1 MSLQIN
7 TPKQIHRVIRLKKNY
22 YSYKKLLESKN
33 IIIESKFNKQKSNE
47 SLNNF
52 NYKTINLEKRRK
64 KELLNIINFDEI
76 ISIYGQIF
84 ILIQDFIQK
93 NKENNSLIFLAL
105 YKIYSNINSIFS
117 SLTQN
122 ELNYNE
128 KTNENINAKSSD
140 NLKNNNFLDN
150 NSKLLYEL
158 KIEELNKKIKKLNQD
173 SKITNFYEVDKA
185 NSKLSKKDGINNY
198 LKKKIL
204 ELEDKLKINEYN
216 YLLYIQELQNKLS
229 YLENDLRMKEILKEY
244 NESKNIRCF
253 PNLTQFNLEENIN
266 PKSIPLTKSILKDI
280 NSSKKKNNLSK
291 LKELFGDS
299 LVLTNSRTRNTQ
311 NIKNSKQNHFKT
323 ADDDNNISKKVNI
336 KNNENENGNEF
347 KNIPKILDY
356 DITRFKSYDFLKQKN
371 INDEDEEIDNN
382 FPISSRL
389 KKISE
394 KPIDEYNE
402 DKNLKILKNFN
413 IKNIINKEKKYFISH
428 PNLTIAGINKKN
440 KYNKGLP
447 NKLFSFKFSKNFEKD
462 AFFIFPS
469 IFSETIINLKK

>member
-84 ILIQDFIQK
+84 IIIQDFIQK

-105 YKIYSNINSIFS
+105 NKIYSNINSIFS

-311 NIKNSKQNHFKT
+311 KIKNSKENHFKT
-323 ADDDNNISKKVNI
+323 ADDDNNISKKVNV

-389 KKISE
+389 KKISG
-394 KPIDEYNE
+394 KPIDEFNE

-413 IKNIINKEKKYFISH
+413 IKNIINKEKNI
-428 PNLTIAGINKKN
+428 
-440 KYNKGLP
+440 
-447 NKLFSFKFSKNFEKD
+447 LFL
-462 AFFIFPS
+462 IQ
-469 IFSETIINLKK
+469 I

>member
-1 MSLQIN
+1 M
-7 TPKQIHRVIRLKKNY
+7 
-22 YSYKKLLESKN
+22 
-33 IIIESKFNKQKSNE
+33 
-47 SLNNF
+47 
-52 NYKTINLEKRRK
+52 
-64 KELLNIINFDEI
+64 
-76 ISIYGQIF
+76 
-84 ILIQDFIQK
+84 
-93 NKENNSLIFLAL
+93 
-105 YKIYSNINSIFS
+105 
-117 SLTQN
+117 
-122 ELNYNE
+122 
-128 KTNENINAKSSD
+128 
-140 NLKNNNFLDN
+140 
-150 NSKLLYEL
+150 
-158 KIEELNKKIKKLNQD
+158 
-173 SKITNFYEVDKA
+173 
-185 NSKLSKKDGINNY
+185 
-198 LKKKIL
+198 

-280 NSSKKKNNLSK
+280 NSSKKKNNLNK

-299 LVLTNSRTRNTQ
+299 LVLANSRTRNNQ
-311 NIKNSKQNHFKT
+311 KIINSKQNHFKT
-323 ADDDNNISKKVNI
+323 ADYENNMFKYVND
-336 KNNENENGNEF
+336 KNNEKENGIEF

-356 DITRFKSYDFLKQKN
+356 DISRFKSYDFLKQKN

-389 KKISE
+389 KKVSE
-394 KPIDEYNE
+394 KPIDEYDD

-447 NKLFSFKFSKNFEKD
+447 NKFFSFKFNKNFEKD

>member
-84 ILIQDFIQK
+84 IIIQDFIQK

-105 YKIYSNINSIFS
+105 NKIYSNINSIFS

-323 ADDDNNISKKVNI
+323 ADDDNNFTK
-336 KNNENENGNEF
+336 
-347 KNIPKILDY
+347 
-356 DITRFKSYDFLKQKN
+356 
-371 INDEDEEIDNN
+371 
-382 FPISSRL
+382 
-389 KKISE
+389 
-394 KPIDEYNE
+394 
-402 DKNLKILKNFN
+402 
-413 IKNIINKEKKYFISH
+413 
-428 PNLTIAGINKKN
+428 
-440 KYNKGLP
+440 
-447 NKLFSFKFSKNFEKD
+447 
-462 AFFIFPS
+462 
-469 IFSETIINLKK
+469 

>member
-84 ILIQDFIQK
+84 IIIQDFIQK

-105 YKIYSNINSIFS
+105 YKIYSYINSIFS

-323 ADDDNNISKKVNI
+323 ADDDNNISKKVNV

-447 NKLFSFKFSKNFEKD
+447 NKFFSFKFNKNFEKD

>member
-84 ILIQDFIQK
+84 IIIQDFIQK

-105 YKIYSNINSIFS
+105 YKIYSYINSIFS

-158 KIEELNKKIKKLNQD
+158 KIC
-173 SKITNFYEVDKA
+173 
-185 NSKLSKKDGINNY
+185 
-198 LKKKIL
+198 
-204 ELEDKLKINEYN
+204 
-216 YLLYIQELQNKLS
+216 LQ
-229 YLENDLRMKEILKEY
+229 
-244 NESKNIRCF
+244 
-253 PNLTQFNLEENIN
+253 
-266 PKSIPLTKSILKDI
+266 
-280 NSSKKKNNLSK
+280 
-291 LKELFGDS
+291 
-299 LVLTNSRTRNTQ
+299 
-311 NIKNSKQNHFKT
+311 
-323 ADDDNNISKKVNI
+323 
-336 KNNENENGNEF
+336 
-347 KNIPKILDY
+347 
-356 DITRFKSYDFLKQKN
+356 
-371 INDEDEEIDNN
+371 
-382 FPISSRL
+382 
-389 KKISE
+389 
-394 KPIDEYNE
+394 
-402 DKNLKILKNFN
+402 
-413 IKNIINKEKKYFISH
+413 FI
-428 PNLTIAGINKKN
+428 
-440 KYNKGLP
+440 
-447 NKLFSFKFSKNFEKD
+447 
-462 AFFIFPS
+462 
-469 IFSETIINLKK
+469 

>member
-1 MSLQIN
+1 M
-7 TPKQIHRVIRLKKNY
+7 
-22 YSYKKLLESKN
+22 
-33 IIIESKFNKQKSNE
+33 
-47 SLNNF
+47 
-52 NYKTINLEKRRK
+52 
-64 KELLNIINFDEI
+64 
-76 ISIYGQIF
+76 
-84 ILIQDFIQK
+84 
-93 NKENNSLIFLAL
+93 
-105 YKIYSNINSIFS
+105 
-117 SLTQN
+117 
-122 ELNYNE
+122 
-128 KTNENINAKSSD
+128 
-140 NLKNNNFLDN
+140 
-150 NSKLLYEL
+150 YEL